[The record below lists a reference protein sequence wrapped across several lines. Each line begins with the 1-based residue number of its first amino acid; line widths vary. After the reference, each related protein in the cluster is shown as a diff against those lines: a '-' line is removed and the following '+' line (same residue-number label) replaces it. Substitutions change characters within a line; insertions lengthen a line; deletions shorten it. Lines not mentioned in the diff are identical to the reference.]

1 MFWRIIKR
9 EIGLL
14 TSRPMWIVGIIAVP
28 VFMALFFLSLLGEG
42 LPKDFQLDEMKEI
55 VGGYIELV
63 DLRDGRLLV
72 INEEGKL
79 YKLEVN
85 LAATTMAH
93 AARAIAD
100 WDVIVG
106 NVLLC
111 NSDQI
116 K

>member
-1 MFWRIIKR
+1 
-9 EIGLL
+9 
-14 TSRPMWIVGIIAVP
+14 
-28 VFMALFFLSLLGEG
+28 MAKIFNTDGTTRDIE
-42 LPKDFQLDEMKEI
+42 PKNGTDFQLDEMKEI

-93 AARAIAD
+93 AAMAIAD

-111 NSDQI
+111 NSDQV

>member
-1 MFWRIIKR
+1 MAKIFNTDGTTR
-9 EIGLL
+9 EI
-14 TSRPMWIVGIIAVP
+14 
-28 VFMALFFLSLLGEG
+28 E
-42 LPKDFQLDEMKEI
+42 PKNGTDFQLEEMREV

-79 YKLEVN
+79 YNMDVN
-85 LAATTMAH
+85 LAATSIAH

-100 WDVIVG
+100 WDIIVG

>member
-1 MFWRIIKR
+1 
-9 EIGLL
+9 
-14 TSRPMWIVGIIAVP
+14 
-28 VFMALFFLSLLGEG
+28 MAKIFNTDGTTRDIE
-42 LPKDFQLDEMKEI
+42 PKNGTDFQLDEMKEI

-79 YKLEVN
+79 YKLDVN

-93 AARAIAD
+93 AARAIAYCD
-100 WDVIVG
+100 CIVG

-111 NSDQI
+111 NSDQV

>member
-1 MFWRIIKR
+1 
-9 EIGLL
+9 
-14 TSRPMWIVGIIAVP
+14 
-28 VFMALFFLSLLGEG
+28 MAKIFNTDGTTRDIE
-42 LPKDFQLDEMKEI
+42 PKNGTDFQLDEMKEI
-55 VGGYIELV
+55 VGGHIELV

-79 YKLEVN
+79 YKLDVN

-100 WDVIVG
+100 WDCIVG

>member
-1 MFWRIIKR
+1 
-9 EIGLL
+9 
-14 TSRPMWIVGIIAVP
+14 
-28 VFMALFFLSLLGEG
+28 MAKIFNTDGTTRDIE
-42 LPKDFQLDEMKEI
+42 PKNGTNFQLDEMKEI

-63 DLRDGRLLV
+63 YLRDGRLLV

-79 YKLEVN
+79 YKLDVN

-100 WDVIVG
+100 WDCIVG